1 MKNMFSRFLLMGALV
16 CGLGLS
22 VTSCKDD
29 DDEKIDERIVTE
41 DGKTGVP
48 DSLLTEQERYQMA
61 CQSAVIS
68 TMRNLAGLESVTPDV
83 VNETYEPTY
92 GMTLDDL
99 GATVRVKKCEGTEAA
114 EQSFRAIA
122 GLDST
127 DAVRMYTPTADGYVL
142 NLTDLP
148 ILKDGKKFTLGTL
161 TFHRDGGP
169 RRYGWVDV
177 DIPCIPHLERIDYLS
192 PDAFPDNDGG
202 DCPYQVGDVVHVP
215 FSSDLCSGYYV
226 CVATNGNRSTL
237 VHMNKDPN
245 PGGDESINFDDDDE
259 GCWIPYNNKHGHAT
273 TFEDIQDYACFM
285 AKNKSK
291 VANIKA
297 FMEGK
302 AANRKPSRSG
312 KLWHLFPDG
321 FNNDKGVVFNL
332 NDSQSA
338 YVYYDAYFGSSAF
351 WDEGVAFDWRYAKY
365 ALVPNNCTAGSQVQ
379 SGEKKYVFDSD
390 WEDWLGGNDYTMNVI
405 HTSKTVSGSTLE
417 YSALNDKLELG
428 VKAVNATKNDL
439 GKCYAD
445 DGYLYESYQ
454 QAQEYGHTPLGIVVF
469 VNYGSEWS
477 KNVVETNNGGGHGLV
492 MSYKE
497 TYYLYPDWCN
507 VKDPYSE
514 DYDYSGYIGNTHE
527 SAWNDFSGYDKTQAL
542 EYAGLKAASLVSAW
556 KPEAPMESSGWFIPT
571 TAQWGAALCTDGLG
585 KAPWPSAGDYWT
597 SSFSGRPY
605 ETINKYIYNRDSK
618 SSLGGRYWTSSA
630 RGAGEGVI
638 IEMRYDDV
646 IFKSTS
652 ALSSDVGVYLRPFF
666 AF

>member
-1 MKNMFSRFLLMGALV
+1 MKKTNNIFHLWLLVALV
-16 CGLGLS
+16 CGLSLG

-29 DDEKIDERIVTE
+29 DEEKIDERIVTE

-83 VNETYEPTY
+83 VNETHEPTY

-127 DAVRMYTPTADGYVL
+127 DAARLYTPTADGYVL

-192 PDAFPDNDGG
+192 PDAFPDNAGG
-202 DCPYQVGDVVHVP
+202 DCPYQVGDIVFVEEDHN
-215 FSSDLCSGYYV
+215 LCSGFYV

-237 VHMNKDPN
+237 CHMNKTPN

-302 AANRKPSRSG
+302 AANKKPRLSG
-312 KLWHLFPDG
+312 KLWHIFPDG

-332 NDSQSA
+332 NDGQSA

-390 WEDWLGGNDYTMNVI
+390 WDDWLGGNDYTMNVI
-405 HTSKTVSGSTLE
+405 HA
-417 YSALNDKLELG
+417 Y
-428 VKAVNATKNDL
+428 
-439 GKCYAD
+439 
-445 DGYLYESYQ
+445 
-454 QAQEYGHTPLGIVVF
+454 
-469 VNYGSEWS
+469 
-477 KNVVETNNGGGHGLV
+477 GLV
-492 MSYKE
+492 S
-497 TYYLYPDWCN
+497 D
-507 VKDPYSE
+507 SE
-514 DYDYSGYIGNTHE
+514 I
-527 SAWNDFSGYDKTQAL
+527 
-542 EYAGLKAASLVSAW
+542 EYR
-556 KPEAPMESSGWFIPT
+556 
-571 TAQWGAALCTDGLG
+571 AQQLNAQ
-585 KAPWPSAGDYWT
+585 
-597 SSFSGRPY
+597 
-605 ETINKYIYNRDSK
+605 
-618 SSLGGRYWTSSA
+618 
-630 RGAGEGVI
+630 
-638 IEMRYDDV
+638 
-646 IFKSTS
+646 
-652 ALSSDVGVYLRPFF
+652 
-666 AF
+666 

>member
-41 DGKTGVP
+41 DGKTYVP

-68 TMRNLAGLESVTPDV
+68 TMRSLAGLENITPDV
-83 VNETYEPTY
+83 VNETHEPTY
-92 GMTLDDL
+92 GMTLDDA
-99 GATVRVKKCEGTEAA
+99 GATVRVVKSGSTAEA
-114 EQSFRAIA
+114 ELLFRSIA
-122 GLDST
+122 GLDSA
-127 DAVRMYTPTADGYVL
+127 DAVRMYTPTADGYL
-142 NLTDLP
+142 LDLRNLP
-148 ILKDGKKFTLGTL
+148 ILPDGKTFTLGTL

-169 RRYGWVDV
+169 RRYGYVEV

-192 PDAFPDNDGG
+192 PDAFPDNGNSA
-202 DCPYQVGDVVHVP
+202 YQLGDVVWVP
-215 FSSDLCSGYYV
+215 ASSGLCSGYYV
-226 CVATNGNRSTL
+226 CVADNGYRSTL

-245 PGGDESINFDDDDE
+245 PGGDESINVDGDDE
-259 GCWIPYNNKHGHAT
+259 GCWYPYNNAHEHST
-273 TFEDIQDYACFM
+273 TVEDIKDYVDFM
-285 AKNKSK
+285 AKNKAK

-297 FMEGK
+297 FIEGK

-332 NDSQSA
+332 NDSKSA
-338 YVYYDAYFGSSAF
+338 YIYYDAIITDDYAY
-351 WDEGVAFDWRYAKY
+351 VPAYYYRKAKY
-365 ALVPNNCTAGSQVQ
+365 ALVPNNCTSSDQV
-379 SGEKKYVFDSD
+379 SCGEKKYVKDSE
-390 WEDWLGGNDYTMNVI
+390 WRDWLGGNDYTMNVI
-405 HTSKTVSGSTLE
+405 HTSKTVSGSELE

-428 VKAVNATKNDL
+428 VKAVNATKDDV

-445 DGYLYESYQ
+445 DGYLYENAL

-477 KNVVETNNGGGHGLV
+477 KNVVETNNNGGHGLV

-497 TYYLYPDWCN
+497 EGKYFPNWEVPDE
-507 VKDPYSE
+507 PYSE
-514 DYDYSGYIGNTHE
+514 DNGYIGNTHE

-542 EYAGLKAASLVSAW
+542 EYADLKAASLVSDW

-571 TAQWGAALCTDGLG
+571 TAQWGAALCSPGLG
-585 KAPWPSAGDYWT
+585 GASWPNENDYWT
-597 SSFSGRPY
+597 KPFSGTPLF
-605 ETINKYIYNRDSK
+605 TINTYTNTYGSK
-618 SSLGGRYWTSSA
+618 INLAGTYWTSSA
-630 RGAGEGVI
+630 QGASANKGVFVKLEWKTGWAFFRSASN
-638 IEMRYDDV
+638 IEP
-646 IFKSTS
+646 
-652 ALSSDVGVYLRPFF
+652 SDYVYLRPFF